1 MSSTGTSTTP
11 TSACYHCG
19 FCAFSKGR
27 GATDLRGP
35 AYNLE
40 LDEVARRTVEAAAAG
55 ATEVCLQGGIHPSF
69 TGETYLNI
77 VRAVKEAVPW
87 MHVHAF
93 SPWRFS
99 TARARWAAARGLSG
113 AAARCG
119 PLDLAGH
126 GRRDSG

>member
-1 MSSTGTSTTP
+1 MD
-11 TSACYHCG
+11 SAR
-19 FCAFSKGR
+19 FRKAKDPK
-27 GATDLRGP
+27 DLRGP
-35 AYNLE
+35 AYNLD

-93 SPWRFS
+93 SPLEVQHGAS
-99 TARARWAAARGLSG
+99 TLGSAARDLSG
-113 AAARCG
+113 AIARCG